1 MSESSTPFINKNDA
15 ITAYTESKSWLRPY
29 FEPIDELERIA
40 RNKPSSKI
48 DPNLPKITD
57 GTTAAIVQETPKR
70 VIQQAPTGLISS
82 KASPEYAKLADIV
95 LRDELIPSYNRMGN
109 MLQKSWAMVGKSMT
123 WGRATS
129 YTFYTSTNGKM
140 HTDFVLPYVKDVLT
154 EKGKVFAADS
164 NVRFMRSW
172 YQRRDLQAIL
182 DQEKKMQER
191 DKKYKSDWDLAMLAE
206 LIDSSPAAKGAEYQ
220 TPAEREKGG
229 DNGGYEVIHAFQNG
243 VNAEFYSFSPQFKD
257 GKPLRV
263 KVNKDPRGLM
273 PFDDLYCNIDHSNP
287 LGRGS
292 VELSGGVQ
300 NLIDQQMQMFQFM
313 STLEMAPPLKVYGNV
328 NKAGLKL
335 RPNAIWDMGNGQN
348 NNVEAYAFSN
358 FALQNF
364 TGNMQSL
371 QSKIMQLNSSQDTS
385 VGAENGN
392 AGQSKTQA
400 GVEASQAKLGISD
413 NYFRKQ
419 YEDWFEDQSETS
431 VNLYFSEMTGKQT
444 LDLDKNDLKEIMK
457 TPAAKFVGQDGKL
470 TIPYKEITDVVFTF
484 QVNAGTSE
492 IKEDAE
498 NVDKLIQTLE
508 LAKATPNE
516 EIQSKVG
523 GLFKLLVK
531 EIGAEGVDEL
541 FPEDETGPDGQ
552 PIQAQPQQPQIT
564 PEQIQQMVMETV
576 KQAMD
581 AQKQQ
586 PKTIAESMRWTS
598 DDFTAEELAQLKE
611 QAGIQPDPTQPT
623 PAQLTNQTDNLLK
636 VDKHAH
642 DTNLAVANHGHT
654 VNQAQ
659 QQNQLSQQQMEQQAA
674 QADQQAK
681 QQAQDSQSSKSAP
694 AASQSQPQ
702 QSPVDASMTP
712 EEQQLVEAL
721 LQRGFAEQ
729 DVEQAV
735 MMTRQG
741 MPLEEV
747 IATLGAKQL

>member
-1 MSESSTPFINKNDA
+1 
-15 ITAYTESKSWLRPY
+15 
-29 FEPIDELERIA
+29 
-40 RNKPSSKI
+40 
-48 DPNLPKITD
+48 
-57 GTTAAIVQETPKR
+57 
-70 VIQQAPTGLISS
+70 
-82 KASPEYAKLADIV
+82 
-95 LRDELIPSYNRMGN
+95 
-109 MLQKSWAMVGKSMT
+109 MVGKSMT

-129 YTFYTSTNGKM
+129 YTFLCNTNGKI

-182 DQEKKMQER
+182 NQEKKMQER

-444 LDLDKNDLKEIMK
+444 LDLDKNDLKEVSK
-457 TPAAKFVGQDGKL
+457 SPAVKFINKEGKL
-470 TIPYKEITDVVFTF
+470 DIPYKEISDVVFTF

-508 LAKATPNE
+508 LAKQTPNE

-552 PIQAQPQQPQIT
+552 PIQAQPQQPQMA
-564 PEQIQQMVMETV
+564 PEQIQQLVMETV
-576 KQAMD
+576 QAALQEEKAKKPEVDPRLEWIKALGIKIEGLPEADRQKLLASLGFDSGEMTPIEQKQALEQLT
-581 AQKQQ
+581 ALNQ
-586 PKTIAESMRWTS
+586 A
-598 DDFTAEELAQLKE
+598 DDHERAPELAQQDRDFQAE
-611 QAGIQPDPTQPT
+611 QA
-623 PAQLTNQTDNLLK
+623 
-636 VDKHAH
+636 DK
-642 DTNLAVANHGHT
+642 
-654 VNQAQ
+654 
-659 QQNQLSQQQMEQQAA
+659 QAA
-674 QADQQAK
+674 Q
-681 QQAQDSQSSKSAP
+681 QAQT
-694 AASQSQPQ
+694 SQSQETAPAQPEQPQ
-702 QSPVDASMTP
+702 VDATLAP
-712 EEQQLVEAL
+712 EEQELVEAL
-721 LQRGFAEQ
+721 LQRGFSED

-747 IATLGAKQL
+747 IGVLGSKQ